1 MSGEYK
7 LKWLCEALLVSRS
20 GYYDW
25 RRRRQAPG
33 RRARENVVLRHRI
46 REEFER
52 SRRTYGSPRLARVLA
67 GSASRNR
74 IARLMRQERLW
85 ARQRSKYRVR
95 TTDSRHGGPIAP
107 NRLLQLRIQ
116 RPDQVW
122 VTDATCVLTGQGWL
136 YVVALLDLH
145 SRRVVGWAMR
155 ECLDAP
161 LAVQALQMAIDQR
174 RPPSSLIVHSDR
186 GSRFASA
193 EYRQT
198 LAEHRLLPS
207 MSRQGNCYDN
217 AFIESFWSSLKYELV
232 YHRRFAT
239 YTEARAA
246 IFDYVEC
253 FYNRAR
259 LHSSL
264 GYVSPVQFEST
275 LVPQLSP

>member
-1 MSGEYK
+1 MSGQYK

-25 RRRRQAPG
+25 RHRRQAPG
-33 RRARENVVLRHRI
+33 PRARENLVLRQRI

-52 SRRTYGSPRLARVLA
+52 SRCTYGSPRLARVLA
-67 GSASRNR
+67 GVASRNR

-85 ARQRSKYRVR
+85 ARQRSKYRVA

-107 NRLLQLRIQ
+107 NRLLQLQVQ
-116 RPDQVW
+116 RRDQVW

-145 SRRVVGWAMR
+145 TRRVVGWAMR
-155 ECLDAP
+155 QCLDAA
-161 LAVQALQMAIDQR
+161 LVVQALQMAIAQR
-174 RPPSSLIVHSDR
+174 RPPPALIVHSDR
-186 GSRFASA
+186 GSQFASA
-193 EYRQT
+193 EYRHA
-198 LAEHRLLPS
+198 LAAHQLLPS

-217 AFIESFWSSLKYELV
+217 AFIEAFWSSLKYELV

-239 YTEARAA
+239 YAEARTA
-246 IFDYVEC
+246 IFDYIEC

-264 GYVSPVQFEST
+264 GYVSPVQFESISN
-275 LVPQLSP
+275 QRRSP